1 MLGIQMDSS
10 NLDTLPKLLKN
21 NYLKHGDRK
30 RAMRVKQRGIWQ
42 HYTWKDYYQKVK
54 WLSLGLISLG
64 MEPGDKVAILG
75 ENKPQWYWAE
85 LAVQSARGTVIGI
98 FTDCLPAEVKFYL
111 DNSESRFVIAHDQEQ
126 VDKFL
131 VSYRDK
137 EGNDHKSIVEENPG
151 LKKIIYW
158 DDKGMRGFG
167 SAPIGDYANPVLMS
181 LDELMKTGRDY
192 EKSNAQLF
200 EENIENGKGDDIG
213 IFLYT
218 SGTTGLPKGAMI
230 RQRALVD
237 GTGAWFAVDRWQQQE
252 QYLSFLPPA
261 WITEQALGVGGNLLS
276 GMEINF
282 PEEPETVQ
290 ENIREIGPDIL
301 FWGPRNWE
309 SVTRLIQAKMIDTS
323 VLRRFMYRI
332 FLPVGFKAAALR
344 LAVGR
349 PGWLWLMFYSIAN
362 FSVFRALKDKVG
374 LLKVR
379 CAYSAGA
386 AISPEIFRYFQA
398 IGVNIK
404 QLYGSTE
411 MGLVTI
417 HSDDD
422 VRPETCGPPMPGYEI
437 RLSEEGEVMVRSD
450 KLFAGYY
457 KKPEA
462 TQKTYRGNWYMSG
475 DFGHIE
481 ENGHLIIIDR
491 MDDLKELS
499 GSRKFSPQYAEI
511 RLRFSPYIKDV
522 LIIGSKERDFVTSI
536 VNIDTE
542 NVGRWAE
549 SRKIPYTTFTD
560 LSQKNQV
567 IDMMKAEIARVNKNL
582 PEWSRIRKFVNLHK
596 EFDADEDELT
606 RTRKIRRE
614 FIEKRYDYL
623 ITALYS
629 NQAELQVDAPIIY
642 RDGRTGT
649 MKTSIKV
656 NEL

>member
-1 MLGIQMDSS
+1 VVPSQL
-10 NLDTLPKLLKN
+10 NTLPKLLRQK
-21 NYLKHGDRK
+21 YLQYGSKK
-30 RAMRVKQRGIWQ
+30 RAMRVKERGIWQ
-42 HYTWKDYYQKVK
+42 HYTWKDYYEKVK

-64 MEPGDKVAILG
+64 LQPDDKVAILG

-85 LAVQSARGTVIGI
+85 LAVQSARGVVIGI
-98 FTDCLPAEVKFYL
+98 FTDCLPVEVKYYL
-111 DNSESRFVIAHDQEQ
+111 DNSESKFVIVHDQEQ
-126 VDKFL
+126 VDKL
-131 VSYRDK
+131 LIPYRDK
-137 EGNDHKSIVEENPG
+137 EGKDHQPIVEENPG

-158 DDKGMRGFG
+158 DTKGMRGYEG
-167 SAPIGDYANPVLMS
+167 APIGDYSHPKLMGFN
-181 LDELMKTGRDY
+181 ELIQAGIEY
-192 EKSNAQLF
+192 EKSNPALF
-200 EENIENGKGDDIG
+200 EQNMDSGQGDDIG

-237 GTGAWFAVDRWQQQE
+237 GTRSWLAVDRWQDHE

-261 WITEQALGVGGNLLS
+261 WVTEQSLGVGGNLLS

-290 ENIREIGPDIL
+290 ENIREIGPNIL

-323 VLRRFMYRI
+323 TLRRFMYRT
-332 FLPVGFKAAALR
+332 FLPVGQKAADLKLETGSHGWFWQAL
-344 LAVGR
+344 
-349 PGWLWLMFYSIAN
+349 YSMAH
-362 FSVFRALKDKVG
+362 FFVFRALKDKVG

-386 AISPEIFRYFQA
+386 AVSPDIFRYFQS

-417 HSDDD
+417 HADAD

-462 TQKTYRGNWYMSG
+462 TQKTYRGEWYKSG

-481 ENGHLIIIDR
+481 ENGHLVIIDR

-499 GSRKFSPQYAEI
+499 GQRKFSPQYAEI

-522 LIIGSKERDFVTSI
+522 LVVGGPERDFVTSI

-549 SRKIPYTTFTD
+549 ARKIAYTTFTD
-560 LSQKNQV
+560 LSQKPEV
-567 IDMMKAEIARVNKNL
+567 IGMMKNEIARVNKNL
-582 PEWSRIRKFVNLHK
+582 PEWSRIKRFVNLHK

-606 RTRKIRRE
+606 RTRKIRRD
-614 FIEKRYDYL
+614 FIENRYSYL
-623 ITALYS
+623 ITALYGDS
-629 NQAELQVDAPIIY
+629 EELQVDASIVY
-642 RDGRTGT
+642 RDGRAGT
-649 MKTSIKV
+649 IKTSIKI
-656 NEL
+656 NAL